1 MPDLARRWW
10 PLLFVVLAALWLRT
24 HELDQRPMHW
34 DEANQAVKA
43 GELVE
48 KGRYAFDPADHHGP
62 TLYYAV
68 LPFAWIRGERTLPE
82 LSETTVRLVPAI
94 FGTIGVILVAILATG
109 PGRRR
114 NRVDDGAARA
124 TNERKPG
131 VAWAAIAAAAFVACS
146 PPAVYY
152 SRYFVQETLL
162 VTFLLGALVSGRQW
176 WRTGRPGWAIAL
188 GGCVGLMQATKAST
202 PLFLVAALIAAA
214 VTVWFHRGGRG
225 AATAGDNGG
234 VARSWGRDGAL
245 VLGSALLVAALFYS
259 SFGSNPRGLLD
270 AARAYGFA
278 GQKVGGGGHEKPWWY
293 YLQLFGWMRRGGL
306 VWHQLAFSALALGG
320 LGIGVASILRRRI
333 NSANTAA
340 TGDAAAEPRR
350 ADRRGTLAIW
360 AGAYTVIV
368 MGALSAIA
376 YKTPWH
382 AIHFVPGM
390 ALLGA
395 CALRAVSRLNTG
407 KFVGVAF
414 AIVTIGTLYQ
424 QTARTSFQW
433 ASEERNPY
441 AYVHSSKDVLKIR
454 AIAESALLQMP
465 GQPIHVVSEEYWPLP
480 WYLRGFGNVGYW
492 SEIPANVDGALV
504 VASQSTAEAVA
515 ARLRGNYRQSFLGLR
530 PGFVC
535 ILFIREP

>member
-24 HELDQRPMHW
+24 HDLDQRPMHW

-43 GELVE
+43 GELIQ

-68 LPFAWIRGERTLPE
+68 LPIAWLRGERTLPE
-82 LSETTVRLVPAI
+82 LRETTVRLVPAI
-94 FGTIGVILVAILATG
+94 FGTIGVILVAVLATG

-114 NRVDDGAARA
+114 EQPAGGATRA
-124 TNERKPG
+124 TNDGKPG

-162 VTFLLGALVSGRQW
+162 VTFFLGALVSGRQW
-176 WRTGRPGWAIAL
+176 WRSRRPGWAIAL
-188 GGCVGLMQATKAST
+188 GVCVGLMQATKASA
-202 PLFLVAALIAAA
+202 PLFLVAALIAAG
-214 VTVWFHRGGRG
+214 VTVWFHGGGRV
-225 AATAGDNGG
+225 ARTAGGDAAI
-234 VARSWGRDGAL
+234 ARSWSRDAAL
-245 VLGSALLVAALFYS
+245 MVGSALLVAALFYA
-259 SFGSNPRGLLD
+259 SFGTNPRGLLD
-270 AARAYGFA
+270 AFRAYGFA
-278 GQKVGGGGHEKPWWY
+278 GQKAGGGGHEKPWWY

-306 VWHQLAFSALALGG
+306 VWHQVAFSALAIAG
-320 LGIGVASILRRRI
+320 LAIGARSLLRARI
-333 NSANTAA
+333 KSSNTA
-340 TGDAAAEPRR
+340 TVGGAAEPRR
-350 ADRRGTLAIW
+350 ADRRGMLAIW
-360 AGAYTVIV
+360 AGVYTVIV

-390 ALLGA
+390 ALLAA

-407 KFVGVAF
+407 KFVAVAF
-414 AIVTIGTLYQ
+414 AVVTIGTLYQ

-454 AIAESALLQMP
+454 AIAETAVQQAP
-465 GQPIHVVSEEYWPLP
+465 GLPIHVVSEEYWPLP
-480 WYLRGFGNVGYW
+480 WYLRGFRNVGYW
-492 SEIPANVDGALV
+492 SEIPPDVDGALV
-504 VASQSTAEAVA
+504 ITSQATAEAVA
-515 ARLRGNYRQSFLGLR
+515 GRLRGNYRQTFLGLR